1 MTLLNS
7 IGYEIFS
14 VLAIIILSGALAY
27 AVSDL
32 WDRES
37 ARILGDWDPATPLTQ
52 LRPTIILCIGS
63 ICVYFTMLKVDNLV
77 VLNIVLIIYALY
89 IVLYSLGAL
98 CVLI

>member
-14 VLAIIILSGALAY
+14 VIAIIILSGALWH
-27 AVSDL
+27 AVDEL

-37 ARILGDWDPATPLTQ
+37 ARILGDWDPATSLT
-52 LRPTIILCIGS
+52 RMKPTIIMCIGS

-77 VLNIVLIIYALY
+77 VLNIVLIVYTLY